1 MNEFDETVPD
11 IRVISV
17 IHDNESDSLR
27 ISYDEDYIS
36 PFEAI
41 GILAVAMLR
50 EMTILSI
57 ETDELLDGEDDE

>member
-1 MNEFDETVPD
+1 MSEFDETVPD

-17 IHDNESDSLR
+17 VHDNETDDLR

-41 GILAVAMLR
+41 GILCVALLR
-50 EMTILSI
+50 ETINLSVD
-57 ETDELLDGEDDE
+57 TELIDGEDDE

>member
-1 MNEFDETVPD
+1 MNDFDEIAPD
-11 IRVISV
+11 VRVVSV
-17 IHDNESDSLR
+17 VHDNETDSLR
-27 ISYDEDYIS
+27 LSYDSEWIS

-50 EMTILSI
+50 EMTILST